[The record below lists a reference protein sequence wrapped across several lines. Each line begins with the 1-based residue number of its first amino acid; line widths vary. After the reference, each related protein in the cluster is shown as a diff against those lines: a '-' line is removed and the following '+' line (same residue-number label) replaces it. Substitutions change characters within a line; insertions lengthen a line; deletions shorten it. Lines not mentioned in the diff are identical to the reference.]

1 MICAETRTNANR
13 GSDEMKKAVLA
24 AIRLPVLL
32 AVACSAAPGAVLAQ
46 DDVAL
51 KNAVQCKDFKHNR
64 DGSWY
69 AESVSLDYGA
79 SKKDQKQMN
88 LFGATI
94 KKGQAAASE
103 PDLWAILNEKCGTA
117 AH

>member
-1 MICAETRTNANR
+1 MAS
-13 GSDEMKKAVLA
+13 GV
-24 AIRLPVLL
+24 
-32 AVACSAAPGAVLAQ
+32 VLAQ
-46 DDVAL
+46 DDAAL

-69 AESVSLDYGA
+69 AESVSLNYGP
-79 SKKDQKQMN
+79 SKADQKQMN

-94 KKGQAAASE
+94 RKGKAAPGE
-103 PDLWAILNEKCGTA
+103 PDLGAILDEKCGAA

>member
-1 MICAETRTNANR
+1 MSKSAFA
-13 GSDEMKKAVLA
+13 A
-24 AIRLPVLL
+24 AIRLSVLL
-32 AVACSAAPGAVLAQ
+32 VIASAAAPRAVLAQ

-51 KNAVQCKDFKHNR
+51 KNAIQCKDFKHSR

-69 AESVSLDYGA
+69 AESVSLEYGA
-79 SKKDQKQMN
+79 SNKDQKQMN

-94 KKGQAAASE
+94 RKGQAGAGE
-103 PDLWAILNEKCGTA
+103 PDLWAILNEKCGGA

>member
-1 MICAETRTNANR
+1 MSKNT
-13 GSDEMKKAVLA
+13 LA
-24 AIRLPVLL
+24 RPIRLAILL
-32 AVACSAAPGAVLAQ
+32 AIVCCMAPGAVLAQ

-94 KKGQAAASE
+94 KKGQADAGE
-103 PDLWAILNEKCGTA
+103 PDLWAILNEKCGA
-117 AH
+117 APR